1 MTASGVGIK
10 NPDFHFPKVIKI
22 PPAALSLH
30 GALQGSTTLA
40 RVRPQHVTR
49 SEVNEFRID
58 FARLLRGSLTLKSH
72 CYKLSELSLQRGVNL
87 SDFKLLHEMMR
98 WLATV
103 CGSLSIARSTN
114 QVQANMTWSDE
125 IAIQLFLAILG
136 ICIGWGQRAH
146 GDGFEPID
154 LKLNLPRL
162 FLFLCSI
169 YEDQTIRPL
178 RQS

>member
-1 MTASGVGIK
+1 VTASGVGIK

-114 QVQANMTWSDE
+114 QVQANMT
-125 IAIQLFLAILG
+125 
-136 ICIGWGQRAH
+136 
-146 GDGFEPID
+146 
-154 LKLNLPRL
+154 
-162 FLFLCSI
+162 
-169 YEDQTIRPL
+169 
-178 RQS
+178 